1 LDIQLMLLQTYWDG
15 RWHDAATLNFFGNG
29 KDARVQIEYLL
40 GYLQQTG
47 VIFDSRCEQAV
58 TVNAPVSVIEA
69 DYHRWPGLL
78 DDLLPAGKTRQWW
91 LQRLDISHLNVFEA
105 DCMLLAKTC
114 MSPVGNVR
122 VKDAVLA
129 PDETATLRFPLETIC
144 RLEHDFLEYANSRGA
159 AVGGATGAAGV
170 APKLL
175 LMVDSNEVY
184 IDGDFAGKQKT
195 GRPYLVKFARNLRS
209 ERDNN
214 ILKAEAA
221 YYRVLSKLLTN
232 TGISTIDSTGLQLY
246 DVDGHVSLW
255 LPRFDVEEQNGYLH
269 RLGMESVY
277 SVIDAGPGSAWDHF
291 DVVRVLWDRLGGLMT
306 QSRQQF
312 VTEYVI
318 RDLLNLVF
326 GNSDNHGRN
335 MSFLKQNG
343 KVSYAPIYDFAPM
356 KADPEQVT
364 RLFKWGRGA
373 ELAGEVNFAKVA
385 EQLADWIDP
394 EVLLST
400 LRQLAVQLL
409 EVPALLAQADCPHEI
424 LNFPA
429 IGFAYLPEKLTRMK
443 LL

>member
-1 LDIQLMLLQTYWDG
+1 MLLQTYWQG
-15 RWHDAATLNFFGNG
+15 RWHDAATLSFAGKG
-29 KDARVQIEYLL
+29 KDARVQIDYLWA
-40 GYLQQTG
+40 YLQQAG
-47 VIFDSRCEQAV
+47 VRFDSRCEQAV
-58 TVNAPVSVIEA
+58 TVNAPVTVIETA
-69 DYHRWPGLL
+69 YPRWPGLL

-91 LQRLDISHLNVFEA
+91 LARLDISHLNAFEA
-105 DCMLLAKTC
+105 DCLLLAKTC

-129 PDETATLRFPLETIC
+129 PDDTLMLRFPLMKVC
-144 RLEHDFLEYANSRGA
+144 QLEHDFLEYANSRGA

-175 LMVDSNEVY
+175 LMVDGNEVY
-184 IDGDFAGKQKT
+184 IDGDFAGKAKT
-195 GRPYLVKFARNLRS
+195 GSPYLVKFARNLRT

-214 ILKAEAA
+214 ILRAEAA
-221 YYRVLSKLLTN
+221 YYRVLPQLLANSGIRTIN
-232 TGISTIDSTGLQLY
+232 TAGLQLY

-255 LPRFDVEEQNGYLH
+255 LPRFDVEEHNGMLH

-291 DVVRVLWDRLGGLMT
+291 DVVKVLWQRLEPMLG
-306 QSRQQF
+306 QNRQQF
-312 VTEYVI
+312 VTEYVM

-335 MSFLKQNG
+335 MSFLKSDG
-343 KVSYAPIYDFAPM
+343 KVTYAPVYDFAPM

-373 ELAGEVNFAKVA
+373 ELAGEVDFVKVT
-385 EQLADWIDP
+385 EQLADLADAQ
-394 EVLLST
+394 ELLTS
-400 LRQLAVQLL
+400 LRQLALQLL
-409 EVPALLAQADCPHEI
+409 DAPTLLAQAGCPAEI

-429 IGFAYLPEKLTRMK
+429 IGFAYLPDKLKRMK